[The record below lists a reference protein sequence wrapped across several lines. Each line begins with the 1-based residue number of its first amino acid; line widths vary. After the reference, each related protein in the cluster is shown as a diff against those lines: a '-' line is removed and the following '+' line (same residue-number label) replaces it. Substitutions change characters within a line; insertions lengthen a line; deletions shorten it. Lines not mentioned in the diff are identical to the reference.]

1 MKLNQKEMNELRKEI
16 NMVFQDP
23 YSSLD
28 PRMTTGELIEEPMI
42 IHNIGT
48 PWKNEKTSN

>member
-1 MKLNQKEMNELRKEI
+1 
-16 NMVFQDP
+16 MVFQDP

-42 IHNIGT
+42 IHNIGRGVKEEDSIHT
-48 PWKNEKTSN
+48 FPVLFCFRIKKMVKS